1 MYIRDIILKKKQK
14 GSLTEDEIKFS
25 IQNYFKGEITEAQ
38 MAALM
43 TAMNIF
49 RLNEK
54 EIHWFINA
62 MAETGEQFEFY
73 RLSNK
78 ITDIHILGGMSDK
91 VLIILLCILNSL
103 GLPSAKVIDRELGI
117 EDRIFSLTKNS
128 LNTDIVKFKNDIQN
142 FGIGLLKNNQNLA
155 PIEEKLYKL
164 RHEISCDND
173 MGLIATSIMSQK
185 IALGFSNIFFEI
197 TYGANAYVKTLSD
210 AKILARYLTSIGK
223 KELRNV
229 GCVVTPLNQ
238 PLGNTFGN
246 LLELKEI
253 YEFLSGKVN
262 YELEE
267 TILTFGSNILAI
279 SNYSNNV
286 NKNKKMIKEK
296 LQNGDAIKSFEK
308 LLNTCGADTELLKKD
323 INIKNKIPV
332 MSSENGYLEEIDVN
346 ELRKLSQYINAI
358 RKTSLDNLD
367 IGAGVV
373 FNKKIGD
380 TIKKGDI
387 LGFIYTNNDTK
398 IENAVELAKNMFK
411 ITDKKM
417 LNLSRIKFDINNV

>member
-117 EDRIFSLTKNS
+117 EDRIYSLTKNS

-267 TILTFGSNILAI
+267 TILNFGSNILAI

-286 NKNKKMIKEK
+286 NKNKKIIKEK

-308 LLNTCGADTELLKKD
+308 LLNTCGADKELLKKD

-358 RKTSLDNLD
+358 RKTNSDNLD